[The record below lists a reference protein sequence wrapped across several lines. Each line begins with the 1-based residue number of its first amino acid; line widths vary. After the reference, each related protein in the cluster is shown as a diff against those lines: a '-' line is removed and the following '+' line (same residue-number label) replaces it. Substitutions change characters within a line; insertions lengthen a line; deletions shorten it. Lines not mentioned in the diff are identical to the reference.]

1 MRVRSFL
8 KSVCGQLVGSGV
20 LLALVPLSVATA
32 VAVRSVKDAVEE
44 RIGADRAMAATQVA
58 NSVDRLLLDRMMEV
72 HGIGPNTELVSAVL
86 GFGDA
91 EASRGVLEGLVADG
105 HLARSA
111 AVYDLKGA
119 QVGAVARPG
128 AALPPASAV
137 GAPWVASAMTG
148 STFVGPV
155 ERAVDGGLVVRVADA
170 VRSAAGEVLGVVLV
184 ELDWA
189 EVSDVAFASVEEG
202 YHRGG
207 AESLRIFLVDGEGRV
222 VGATDSGQVL
232 EASLAGSSVVDGLRD
247 RTSGHVVEEILGR
260 EVLAAFAPMGA
271 AQGRFPPFLGAKAGV
286 AVVEDAAEAFSVATA
301 LRNLLIV
308 VALLA
313 GALATVGVF
322 VLSRRI
328 SRPLVDAA
336 VAADRLAVGDTE
348 IELEG
353 ASRED
358 EIGTLQRSLAGLAAF
373 MRRLTVAAEK
383 VARGDMDIRLEPA
396 GEKDQLSRS
405 FLTVAEVIGKLEE
418 ELVRLSR
425 HARDGNLQT
434 RGRVDLFEG
443 GYAEIVSGINA
454 MLDEI
459 LTPIQEG
466 NAVIAQIAQGDFTVR
481 PSEEYHGDH
490 AVLHK
495 NLAATIDALRE
506 TLVKIRRASETV
518 SASSVQL
525 RGASDEVAGAAEAT
539 TTQAQTVAAASQ
551 QANTNVQMV
560 ATAAEEMA
568 ASIQEISAQ
577 LQEALRVA
585 SDATLQAEETV
596 GLMDEL
602 GQSSEEIGEVVKVIT
617 NIAEQT
623 NLLAL
628 NATIEAARAGDAG
641 KGFAVVANEVKQLA
655 SQTAKATEE
664 IAERIRGVQERTGS
678 AVHGIRSIA
687 EVIDRINAISTS
699 IAGAV
704 EQQNAAVSEI
714 ARSAAEASRGTEEV
728 SRSISEVSE
737 AAVGT
742 AGSADQVRAA
752 AAELAEIAGEL
763 ERLVGAFRV

>member
-1 MRVRSFL
+1 MRVRTFL
-8 KSVCGQLVGSGV
+8 RSVRGQLVVSGA
-20 LLALVPLSVATA
+20 LLALLPLSVATA
-32 VAVRSVKDAVEE
+32 VAVRSVKNAVEE
-44 RIGADRAMAATQVA
+44 RIGADRAMAAAQVA

-72 HGIGPNTELVSAVL
+72 HGIGPNAELVSAAL
-86 GFGDA
+86 GFGD
-91 EASRGVLEGLVADG
+91 EAATRAVLQGLIDEG
-105 HLARSA
+105 HLARAA

-119 QVGAVARPG
+119 QVAGVARPG
-128 AALPPASAV
+128 IAPPPASAA
-137 GAPWVASAMTG
+137 GARFASVATSGATY
-148 STFVGPV
+148 VGPV
-155 ERAVDGGLVVRVADA
+155 ERAADGALVVRVADA
-170 VRSAAGEVLGVVLV
+170 VRSAAGEVLGVVLA
-184 ELDWA
+184 ELDWS
-189 EVSDVAFASVEEG
+189 EVSDVAFATVEDG
-202 YHRGG
+202 YRRAG
-207 AESLRIFLVDGEGRV
+207 AETLRIFLVDGDGRV
-222 VGATDSGQVL
+222 VGATDDAQVL
-232 EASLAGSSVVDGLRD
+232 DERISGSAVLDGLRA
-247 RTSGHVVEEILGR
+247 REAGHVVEELLGE

-271 AQGRFPPFLGAKAGV
+271 AQGRFPPFLDAKAGV
-286 AVVEDAAEAFSVATA
+286 VVVEEAAAAFQVAAT
-301 LRNLLIV
+301 LRNLLIF

-313 GALATVGVF
+313 GALATLAVW

-328 SRPLVDAA
+328 SEPIVCAA
-336 VAADRLAVGDTE
+336 AAADRLAVGDTD
-348 IELEG
+348 IELEAG
-353 ASRED
+353 GRED
-358 EIGTLQRSLAGLAAF
+358 EIGGLQQSLQGLAAY
-373 MRRLTVAAEK
+373 MRRLTRASEK
-383 VARGDMDIRLEPA
+383 VARGEMQIDLEPA
-396 GEKDQLSRS
+396 GDKDQLSRA
-405 FLTVAEVIGKLEE
+405 FLTVAEVIGRLEE

-425 HARDGNLQT
+425 HARDGNLQK

-443 GYAEIVSGINA
+443 AYAEIVSGINA

-481 PSEEYHGDH
+481 PSEDYHGDH

-495 NLAATIDALRE
+495 NLASTIDALRD
-506 TLVKIRRASETV
+506 TLAKIRHASETV

-539 TTQAQTVAAASQ
+539 TAQAQTVAAASQ

-568 ASIQEISAQ
+568 ASIREISMQ

-704 EQQNAAVSEI
+704 EEQNAAVSEI

-742 AGSADQVRAA
+742 AGSADQVRSAA
-752 AAELAEIAGEL
+752 KELAEIATEL